1 MTPRLH
7 LMLPRAHGPHAAQQ
21 SEALRNSLI
30 QQEPEMRERRMPRC
44 IMSSAPVMPM
54 NAVRMPVSTETGV
67 VAASVSARTCDLLG
81 SEKD

>member
-1 MTPRLH
+1 M
-7 LMLPRAHGPHAAQQ
+7 
-21 SEALRNSLI
+21 SL
-30 QQEPEMRERRMPRC
+30 
-44 IMSSAPVMPM
+44 APVMPM